1 MFYFTYTNILRYGTA
16 SVLWW
21 GVLWMLFTSFFP
33 NYSLVFFFIATIAT
47 KEKNTANALQ
57 SSFFLWQSS
66 QITLPQLCH
75 NCHNSKTQKR
85 PYALQSHFFN
95 FRLSGAHHDTKSGT
109 PSRLACYAPVFACG
123 TLFHASC
130 HLLAV
135 TVFHYMK
142 STNPPAFTAA
152 ALGHGYTITDART
165 GHRVGHV
172 CTVLACWCKGTTAP
186 RVTLYEGAHERGTNY
201 VAALQQFIRS
211 SVGS

>member
-1 MFYFTYTNILRYGTA
+1 LPQLPQRKKTQSTLCNRRFSCGNL
-16 SVLWW
+16 
-21 GVLWMLFTSFFP
+21 P
-33 NYSLVFFFIATIAT
+33 KSLCHNFATIAT
-47 KEKNTANALQ
+47 
-57 SSFFLWQSS
+57 
-66 QITLPQLCH
+66 
-75 NCHNSKTQKR
+75 TQKR
-85 PYALQSHFFN
+85 KNAHTLCNRTSSIFGYLVPITTRNLA
-95 FRLSGAHHDTKSGT
+95 RLHGSSVI
-109 PSRLACYAPVFACG
+109 RLFFACG
-123 TLFHASC
+123 TMFHASC

-172 CTVLACWCKGTTAP
+172 CTSLACWCKGTTAP